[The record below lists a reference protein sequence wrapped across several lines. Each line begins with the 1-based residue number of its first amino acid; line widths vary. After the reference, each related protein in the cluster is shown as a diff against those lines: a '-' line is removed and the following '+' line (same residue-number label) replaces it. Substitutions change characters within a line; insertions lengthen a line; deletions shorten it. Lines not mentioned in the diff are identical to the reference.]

1 MKLELNPKLL
11 VAVALLVGVLAAAGV
26 VLWMV
31 VLGPDSGDAVATI
44 GEPVSIALPAQQST
58 TVTHES
64 GARIYVP
71 AGATSQPTTVSVT
84 EVEAPD
90 SELEVRRVFDFSVG
104 DAELVAPVTILIPL
118 EPGDSNNPSQVRA
131 LHWNEGQGEW
141 EPVDGSVNTAT
152 NTIAVSTRDLSLFT
166 TISNLFQDTGDHVFN
181 FLDGTWQYVTNQ
193 REIGSV
199 DHTCRAEPRRIDTY
213 NPYDASNRQR
223 FTIVSSVTNHSV
235 DHDLYVRFEIAHPGY
250 GVYQSQWTEGE
261 SIPKDTSHDFT
272 LYLFS
277 DFPDGDF
284 IASCTVV
291 AKNTSFWLDKDLARQ
306 VIPLPIGG
314 SPTLNGPRE
323 DAVAIFSS
331 CGPQSDTE
339 QFKLEDSIASKASV
353 FWINQFQDIRV
364 EYKVYKDGEKVFEAE
379 KEKSKLGPLQIPGS
393 SDKATTVLFSGSH
406 RPHVEGKYN
415 YKCMLLS
422 KTAVIETPQ
431 TEFYKR
437 IPTCLKGERYSDA
450 ACVAITAAESGDNWH
465 FQAMHTGHYC
475 VEDCAPPIATN
486 LSVAPDKPEP
496 GEPVTLRFQLTS
508 RGETAAHAGITLSFP
523 QLTGPTLSD
532 GGYESKFASV
542 STISSPTTDSIV
554 SYYDNGL
561 LLWRYGGDQIEAD
574 HLTVESYDTEL
585 PADGIGNLVLQFTP
599 HAEGDYQLQYRSW
612 LCDEAHSG
620 CLRDPHERT
629 ILDQQEWETYSHTI
643 TVREPT
649 PEPPP
654 PPSPPPPPPPIIVPP
669 VLEVSDRQALI
680 ALYNA
685 TDGPRWR
692 NTVGG
697 NQPWLVD
704 DPDSPLGDWYGVY
717 YPVSSDDNDDNDAR
731 RVRQLIVMENCL
743 EGTLPIELGE
753 MSDLIDLILSWN
765 SRLGCDGLT
774 GPIPASLGKL
784 LSLRM
789 LDLSENRIS
798 GTIPDDLGDLA
809 SLTELYLSNNRL
821 SGEIPAS
828 LGDLTNLY
836 TLDLRNNRLGG
847 QIPASLANLPNLDE
861 VYLSGGGNDFTGCI
875 PAEWRRVQ
883 GDLDELDLPYCDVA
897 LNDLTISPGRLN
909 PEFQVGERSYSV
921 ETAAYE
927 TTITPANYQGGSFQF
942 LDAGDNVLI
951 DADASRPGHQVQL
964 TAATSTVTILVTSRD
979 GSEDD
984 SYTIEITRSPGAP
997 GAPVINPVAP
1007 GPSLLAFSWSAPSS
1021 TGSSPISSYSLRYRV
1036 AQPGGGASTPWTVFQ
1051 GVWNLSLVG
1060 LRYDLVGLQPSVEYE
1075 LQLRAVNNSGPGP
1088 WSTTVTGTT
1097 VSALPPGMPVNLT
1110 AAPLGQ
1116 AELRLSWEPPSSDG
1130 GSAITGYR
1138 IQASRDSSAW
1148 VALVNNTRPRILAY
1162 SHTALSAG
1170 SKWHYRVAAINSVGL
1185 GPWSNVA
1192 MASTESPVT
1201 SQVPGPPVNPAA
1213 TVEGTTST
1221 RLTWAPPASN
1231 GSSAVSG
1238 YQLGVSEDGVRWSL
1252 LDAVGPL
1259 TTSYTHTGLPP
1270 QSARLYRVAA
1280 ANAAGLGEWSVVFSA
1295 TTESDSVT
1303 TMPVEPPVPGTSEGD
1318 RAVLVAFYL
1327 ATGGP
1332 DWANNDKWLT
1342 DAPLGEWF
1350 GVITHDDER
1359 VLQLELTDNL
1369 LEGNV
1374 PPVLDSLTN
1383 LIHLDLSGNHLT
1395 GPIPVELGSLIK
1407 LQSLL
1412 LAANQLTGPIPV
1424 ELGSLIKLRNLH
1436 LSGNQLTGPIPV
1448 QLQRLPE
1455 LKWLNLGSNWLEGE
1469 IPAGLGELRKLVV
1482 LGLGFN
1488 RLSGPIP
1495 SELGQLTSLGY
1506 LDLVNNQLT
1515 GPIPD
1520 VIGDLAN
1527 LKQLR
1532 LGGNRL
1538 GGDIPESLGKLD
1550 NLIQISLN
1558 HNQLTGCVPPNLV
1571 EVLHN
1576 DFIRI
1581 ELPFCSAGV
1590 GESSA
1595 ADRRVLEAL
1604 YRATNS
1610 AGWTNSRNWLTDT
1623 PIGEWYGVAT
1633 NQDGE
1638 VTELDLSGNNLRGP
1652 ILAVLGQLASLTRL
1666 QLDQNEMTGTIP
1678 PELGALSN
1686 LEWLV
1691 FDTTNL
1697 SGTIPP
1703 ELGNL
1708 SQLNW
1713 LSLNHLV
1720 LGESGGLTGAI
1731 PTELGNLS
1739 KLEVLYLSGNKLSGE
1754 IPTELSKLSNLNQL
1768 ALDRNRL
1775 SGQIP
1780 SWLGGISKL
1789 WGLRLSDNQFT
1800 GPVPVELGNLR
1811 LGYLTLSGNQLTGC
1825 LPEALRFSERND
1837 LDMMDLPYC

>member
-1 MKLELNPKLL
+1 M
-11 VAVALLVGVLAAAGV
+11 
-26 VLWMV
+26 
-31 VLGPDSGDAVATI
+31 
-44 GEPVSIALPAQQST
+44 
-58 TVTHES
+58 
-64 GARIYVP
+64 
-71 AGATSQPTTVSVT
+71 SVT
-84 EVEAPD
+84 EVEAPE

-118 EPGDSNNPSQVRA
+118 EPGDSNNPSQVRV
-131 LHWNEGQGEW
+131 LHWNEAQAEW
-141 EPVDGSVNTAT
+141 ELVNASVNTAT
-152 NTIAVSTRDLSLFT
+152 NTIAVSTRNLSLFT
-166 TISNLFQDTGDHVFN
+166 TISNLFQDTGNHVFN
-181 FLDGTWQYVTNQ
+181 FLQSTWQYVTNQ

-261 SIPKDTSHDFT
+261 LIPKDTSHDFT

-306 VIPLPIGG
+306 VIALPIGG
-314 SPTLNGPRE
+314 SPTLNGPPE

-339 QFKLEDSIASKASV
+339 QFNLGDSIASKASV

-379 KEKSKLGPLQIPGS
+379 RERSKLGPLQIPAPSHG
-393 SDKATTVLFSGSH
+393 ATSVLFSGSH

-422 KTAVIETPQ
+422 KAAVIETPQ

-437 IPTCLKGERYSDA
+437 IPLCFKGERYSDA

-465 FQAMHTGHYC
+465 FQAMHTGHFC
-475 VEDCAPPIATN
+475 VGDCTPPIATH
-486 LSVAPDKPEP
+486 LSVAPGKPEP
-496 GEPVTLRFQLTS
+496 GEPVTLRFQLAN
-508 RGETAAHAGITLSFP
+508 RGEAAAHAGITVSVP

-532 GGYESKFASV
+532 GGYESEFATV
-542 STISSPTTDSIV
+542 STIRSPTTDSIV

-574 HLTVESYDTEL
+574 HLTVESYDTEW
-585 PADGIGNLVLQFTP
+585 PADAIRNLVLQFTP
-599 HAEGDYQLQYRSW
+599 HAEGDYQIQYRSW

-620 CLRDPHERT
+620 CLRDPNEPT
-629 ILDQQEWETYSHTI
+629 TLDQQEWETYTHTI

-654 PPSPPPPPPPIIVPP
+654 PPPPPPPVIVPP
-669 VLEVSDRQALI
+669 APDVSDRQALI

-685 TDGPRWR
+685 TNGHRWR
-692 NTVGG
+692 NTV
-697 NQPWLVD
+697 QDTDPWLVD
-704 DPDSPLGDWYGVY
+704 DPDSPLADWYGVY
-717 YPVSSDDNDDNDAR
+717 PVPSDDNS
-731 RVRQLIVMENCL
+731 VRQLIVMENCL
-743 EGTLPIELGE
+743 KGRLPIELGA

-909 PEFQVGERSYSV
+909 PEFEVGERSYSV

-964 TAATSTVTILVTSRD
+964 TAPTSTVTILVTSRD

-997 GAPVINPVAP
+997 GAPEIDPITP
-1007 GPSLLAFSWSAPSS
+1007 GPSLLEVSWSAPSS

-1036 AQPGGGASTPWTVFQ
+1036 AQPGGGALTPWTVSQ
-1051 GVWNLSLVG
+1051 GVWNPSLVG
-1060 LRYDLVGLQPSVEYE
+1060 LRYDLVGLEPSVQYE

-1148 VALVNNTRPRILAY
+1148 VALVNNTRPRILTY
-1162 SHTALSAG
+1162 SHAALSAG

-1201 SQVPGPPVNPAA
+1201 PQVPGPPVNPAA

-1259 TTSYTHTGLPP
+1259 TTSYTHSGLPP

-1295 TTESDSVT
+1295 ITESDSVT

-1350 GVITHDDER
+1350 GVTTDDDER
-1359 VLQLELTDNL
+1359 VAGLLLPDNL
-1369 LEGNV
+1369 LEGNI
-1374 PPVLDSLTN
+1374 PPDLGRLTN
-1383 LIHLDLSGNHLT
+1383 LGSLFLLGNRLT
-1395 GPIPVELGSLIK
+1395 GSIPAELGNLSNLRQ
-1407 LQSLL
+1407 LQIVY
-1412 LAANQLTGPIPV
+1412 NQLTGPIPV
-1424 ELGSLIKLRNLH
+1424 ELGSLIKLRHLH
-1436 LSGNQLTGPIPV
+1436 LGGNQLTGPIPV
-1448 QLQRLPE
+1448 QLERLTE
-1455 LKWLNLGSNWLEGE
+1455 LRSLDLGVNRLEGE
-1469 IPAGLGELRKLVV
+1469 IPAGLGKLRKLTALD
-1482 LGLGFN
+1482 LGYN
-1488 RLSGPIP
+1488 SLSGPIP
-1495 SELGQLTSLGY
+1495 SELGQLTSLEV
-1506 LDLVNNQLT
+1506 LTLINNQLT

-1520 VIGDLAN
+1520 VIGNLAN

-1532 LGGNRL
+1532 LAGNRL
-1538 GGDIPESLGKLD
+1538 EGDIPESLRKLD
-1550 NLIQISLN
+1550 NLIQISLDD
-1558 HNQLTGCVPPNLV
+1558 NQLSGCVPRNLG
-1571 EVLHN
+1571 EASYN
-1576 DFIRI
+1576 DISTLD
-1581 ELPFCSAGV
+1581 LPFCGASG

-1604 YRATNS
+1604 HRATNG
-1610 AGWTNSRNWLTDT
+1610 AGWKYTRNWLTDT
-1623 PIGEWYGVAT
+1623 PIGEWYGVLT

-1638 VTELDLSGNNLRGP
+1638 VIELDLSDNNLRGP
-1652 ILAVLGQLASLTRL
+1652 ILADLGQLASLKRL
-1666 QLDQNEMTGTIP
+1666 LLNRNEMTGTIP

-1686 LEWLV
+1686 LESLV
-1691 FDTTNL
+1691 VDTNNL

-1708 SQLNW
+1708 SQLYW
-1713 LSLNHLV
+1713 LSLSKSNRSS
-1720 LGESGGLTGAI
+1720 GESGGLTGAI

-1739 KLEVLYLSGNKLSGE
+1739 KLGILYLSGNELSGE
-1754 IPTELSKLSNLNQL
+1754 IPSELSKLSNLNQL
-1768 ALDRNRL
+1768 TLDGNRL
-1775 SGQIP
+1775 TGQVP
-1780 SWLGGISKL
+1780 SWLGWLSELI
-1789 WGLRLSDNQFT
+1789 GLSLSDNQFT

-1811 LGYLTLSGNQLTGC
+1811 LDYLTLSGNQLTGC
-1825 LPEALRFSERND
+1825 LPEALRFSNRND
-1837 LDMMDLPYC
+1837 LYRMDLPYC